1 MKLLLDMNLSKA
13 WLSVLREA
21 GHDVAHWSECGA
33 ATAPD
38 IEIMNY
44 ARTHG
49 FVILTHGLDFGTLLS
64 STTDTT
70 PSVIQLRADNLT
82 PAAAGSIVLRTL
94 LLTRTEL
101 EQGALI
107 TIDTARTRLRMLPL

>member
-1 MKLLLDMNLSKA
+1 MKVLLDMNLSRA

-21 GHDVAHWSECGA
+21 GHEAAHWSDCGA

-49 FVILTHGLDFGTLLS
+49 FVILTHDLDFGTLLS
-64 STTDTT
+64 STTGTA

-82 PAAAGSIVLRTL
+82 TAATGSIVLRTL
-94 LLTRTEL
+94 LLARTEL

-107 TIDTARTRLRMLPL
+107 TIDAARTRLRILPL

>member
-1 MKLLLDMNLSKA
+1 MKVLLDMNLSKA

-21 GHDVAHWSECGA
+21 GHEVAHWSDCGA

-49 FVILTHGLDFGTLLS
+49 FVILTHDLDFGTLAVVHHRHR
-64 STTDTT
+64 
-70 PSVIQLRADNLT
+70 PQCHSVARRQSDPCRSWQYRAANFGCSPT
-82 PAAAGSIVLRTL
+82 QSWSR
-94 LLTRTEL
+94 
-101 EQGALI
+101 
-107 TIDTARTRLRMLPL
+107 AR